1 MPRFLYSAF
10 FYLILPLVLLRLL
23 WRGWRAPA
31 YRDRIGQRFG
41 FFEAPQRQN
50 GVWIHAVSVGE
61 SIAAAPVIEHF
72 LAAYPHLPV
81 VVTTMTP
88 TGSERVTAMFGDR
101 VFHVYAPYDLPD
113 AVARFLKRIKPSVA
127 VIMETEIWPNMVC
140 QTAAMGIP
148 VILANARLSARSAR
162 GYGRLS
168 ALTQSVFSRFSK
180 VVAQSPDD
188 GARFVMLGVPEENM
202 TVSGSIKFDL
212 AIPAALRD
220 QASALHEA
228 CFGSRPVWIAASTHA
243 GEDEI
248 LLAAHRQLLN
258 EQPDAVL
265 ILVPRHPERFLK
277 VAELVAASGFRY
289 LRRSEYQNECS
300 AEGAQVILGDTMGE
314 LLLLLGCADIAFVG
328 GSLIE
333 HGGHNTL
340 EPAAWGLPVLTG
352 PSDFNFAEIS
362 SLLEASGGLIKVA
375 DSDALAREL
384 GALLDDPERAENQ
397 GAMAK
402 QVVDANRG
410 ALQRLL
416 AVIEQALREHKSL
429 KS

>member
-23 WRGWRAPA
+23 WRGWQAPV
-31 YRDRIGQRFG
+31 YRSRIAERFG
-41 FFEAPQRQN
+41 FFKAPAQKN
-50 GVWIHAVSVGE
+50 GLWVHAVSVGE

-72 LAAYPHLPV
+72 LAAHPNLPV

-88 TGSERVTAMFGDR
+88 TGSERVRAMFDDR

-113 AVARFLKRIKPSVA
+113 AVERFLKRVQPSVA

-140 QTAAMGIP
+140 QSAAKGIP

-162 GYGRLS
+162 GYSRLS
-168 ALTQSVFSRFSK
+168 ALTQSVFSQFSQ
-180 VVAQSPDD
+180 VVAQSVDD
-188 GARFVMLGVPEENM
+188 GARFVSLGVPVENM

-212 AIPAALRD
+212 AISLSLRER
-220 QASALHEA
+220 ASALREQW
-228 CFGSRPVWIAASTHA
+228 FGARPVWIAASTHA

-248 LLAAHRQLLN
+248 LLAAHRSLLLQEPN
-258 EQPDAVL
+258 AL
-265 ILVPRHPERFLK
+265 LLLVPRHPERFAK
-277 VAELVAASGFRY
+277 VGELIAASNFNFQ
-289 LRRSEYQNECS
+289 RRSDYQDGICASNT
-300 AEGAQVILGDTMGE
+300 QVILGDTMGE

-340 EPAAWGLPVLTG
+340 EPAAWGLPVLSG

-362 SLLEASGGLIKVA
+362 ALLEAEGGLIKVA
-375 DSDALAREL
+375 CCDALAAEL
-384 GALLDDPERAENQ
+384 QRLFAGEDCAQQQ
-397 GAMAK
+397 GAAAK
-402 QVVDANRG
+402 QVVDNNRG

-416 AVIEQALREHKSL
+416 AVIKQALLERKAV
-429 KS
+429 